1 MKINVRTPHPTTGL
15 FKQVVRVWLTAF
27 MLLSLPV
34 AGFAQE
40 ITGSVRGTVSTPTGS
55 PEAGATVTVTD
66 TRTGTTRSVTTNAN
80 GGFNVRN
87 LTVGGPYTIR
97 IASSSYEG
105 TLITDVFTSLGGATN
120 FNIQLE
126 PQDSAIEE
134 IVVVSSAVQTADLA
148 IGPSSNFSLQE
159 IQALPTISRQIRDI
173 VRLDPRVSVGRA
185 DGGNGFGISCMGG
198 SGRSNSFTID
208 GVASADGFGLNASGN
223 SARNTFPIPF
233 DTVGSAS
240 VEFAPMDVQ
249 YGRFTGCNVNVITKS
264 GSNEFTGSAFYLFN
278 DDSMTGD
285 KLNGDVVITE
295 PFEDK
300 NYGFEIGGPIV
311 KDKLFFYAA
320 YEETDEGGAQN
331 DGPAGAGFA
340 NDTNIT
346 LAEAE
351 QIQGILL
358 NQYGRDTGPLVRTLP
373 RTSERVFGRV
383 DWNINDYHRAEL
395 TYVSLKESNVEPDD
409 FNFQGFSFE
418 DNFELEGTDQESISF
433 RLYSDWND
441 RFSTEIRYSTL
452 DVTDIQGPLGGGEAQ
467 NDNKPRIVVEDGNGS
482 DYFVSGPGT
491 FRSANDL
498 DYQLDQ
504 FKLAGHYEL
513 GDHTLTAGYELDA
526 LDVFNLFVP
535 NGTGT
540 LEFANI
546 ADLGTGLA
554 QSIDANGSFTGDIND
569 AAAEFSRDINTFY
582 LQDTWRPND
591 SVTVVAGLRYD
602 SYDSSDAPIA
612 NPVFEQRYG
621 FTNSTS
627 FDGLDLL
634 MPRLGLTWDLPANNF
649 GEMQLRAGFGIFSGG
664 DPTVHFANSFQ
675 NFGGAIGR
683 GRHFNPPCDA
693 TDLQVLNGGSFTGIP
708 PCIGTQQQAQAA
720 LNNGRADA
728 VDPNFE
734 LPNQNRFNLG
744 FGWSTDTEINFFNE
758 WNLQFDFIYSD
769 HKDAIEFL
777 DLTLTQNVDAA
788 GNPIFLPD
796 GRPQFFAVDPLL
808 AGCNATFNGGGNG
821 FSNVTQ
827 ACNAG
832 GDDQDILM
840 TNGISGESTSFSIQ
854 ADKSFDFTDRTSLDF
869 RFGYA
874 YTDTEVGN
882 PVNSSTATSG
892 FEEVATAVI
901 NNNTLAPAQYANE
914 HNFVLGMN
922 FRHFFIE
929 DHPTAFGLFVRR
941 RSGRPFSYAYDNN
954 TPTSVFGDSD
964 NEERNLFYVPTGPT
978 DPLVDLTALDGAG
991 TTQEF
996 FDFLQRSGLNKY
1008 AGRISG
1014 RNVFTQQWTTDVD
1027 IRIQQDI
1034 PLPGS
1039 VDHRLKLFFDI
1050 ENLLNLFSDSN
1061 NVQKFADDGDV
1072 GEAVPVLDA
1081 ALSADGSQYI
1091 YSNFNPGGSNSSNDG
1106 FNPLDIDVDDSVW
1119 RLQLGIRYEFDG
1131 F

>member
-1 MKINVRTPHPTTGL
+1 MKINARTPRPTTNL
-15 FKQVVRVWLTAF
+15 CKQIVRVWLTAF

-40 ITGSVRGTVSTPTGS
+40 ITGSVRGTVSAPTGE

-66 TRTGTTRSVTTNAN
+66 TRTGTTRSVTTNAS

-105 TLITDVFTSLGGATN
+105 TLITDVYTNLSGATN
-120 FNIQLE
+120 FSIQLE
-126 PQDSAIEE
+126 PQDSTIEE

-148 IGPSSNFSLQE
+148 IGPSSSFSLEE
-159 IQALPTISRQIRDI
+159 IRALPSISRQIRDI
-173 VRLDPRVSVGRA
+173 VRLDPRVNVGRA
-185 DGGNGFGISCMGG
+185 NGGNGFGISCLGG
-198 SGRSNSFTID
+198 SGRANSFTID

-264 GSNEFTGSAFYLFN
+264 GSNKFTGSAFYLFN
-278 DDSMTGD
+278 DESMTGD
-285 KLNGDVVITE
+285 TLDGNIVISE

-300 NYGFEIGGPIV
+300 NYGFDVGGPIV

-320 YEETDEGGAQN
+320 YEETDTGSAQN

-340 NDTNIT
+340 NETDIT

-373 RTSERVFGRV
+373 QTSERVFGRL

-395 TYVSLKESNVEPDD
+395 TYTKLQEENVEPDD
-409 FNFQGFSFE
+409 FGFVGFSFA
-418 DNFELEGTDQESISF
+418 DNFELEGTDQEAISF
-433 RLYSDWND
+433 RMFSDWTD
-441 RFSTEIRYSTL
+441 RFSTEFRYSTL
-452 DVTDIQGPLGGGEAQ
+452 EVNDNQGPVGGGEAQ
-467 NDNKPRIVVEDGNGS
+467 DDNKPRIIVEDGAGNQ
-482 DYFVSGPGT
+482 YFISGPGQ

-498 DYQLDQ
+498 DYTLDQ
-504 FKLAGHYEL
+504 LKIAGHFEL
-513 GDHTLTAGYELDA
+513 GDHTLTAGYERDA
-526 LDVFNLFVP
+526 LDVFNLFVV

-540 LEFANI
+540 ITFDSI
-546 ADLGTGLA
+546 ADLAAGTASG
-554 QSIDANGSFTGDIND
+554 IDANGSFTGDIND
-569 AAAEFSRDINTFY
+569 AAANFDRNINTFY
-582 LQDTWRPND
+582 IQDTWRPTD
-591 SVTVVAGLRYD
+591 SVTLVAGLRYD
-602 SYDSSDAPIA
+602 SYESSDAPIA

-621 FTNSTS
+621 FTNTTS

-634 MPRLGLTWDLPANNF
+634 MPRLGLTWDLPASNL

-664 DPTVHFANSFQ
+664 DPTVHYANAFQ

-683 GRHFNPPCDA
+683 GRDFNPPCA
-693 TDLQVLNGGSFTGIP
+693 AADLQVLNGGTFTGIP
-708 PCIGTQQQAQAA
+708 PCIAVQQQAQAA
-720 LNNGRADA
+720 LNDGRADA
-728 VDPNFE
+728 VAPGFK

-744 FGWSTDTEINFFNE
+744 FGWLTDTETNFFNA
-758 WNLQFDFIYSD
+758 WDLQFDFIYSD
-769 HKDAIEFL
+769 HKDSLEFL
-777 DLTLTQNVDAA
+777 DITLTQSVDAA

-796 GRPQFFAVDPLL
+796 GRPQFFAIDPLL
-808 AGCNATFNGGGNG
+808 PNCNATFNGGGLG
-821 FSNVTQ
+821 FSGVTQ
-827 ACNAG
+827 DCDAG

-840 TNGISGESTSFSIQ
+840 TNGISGESISFSFQ
-854 ADKSFDFTDRTSLDF
+854 ANKSFDFTDRTSMDF

-874 YTDTEVGN
+874 YTDTDVGN

-901 NNNTLAPAQYANE
+901 NNNTLAPAQYTNK

-922 FRHFFIE
+922 FRHFFMA
-929 DHPTAFGLFVRR
+929 DHPTSVGLFVRR

-954 TPTSVFGDSD
+954 TPTGVFGDSD
-964 NEERNLFYVPTGPT
+964 NEERNLFYVPTGQS
-978 DPLVDLTALDGAG
+978 DPLVDLTALDADG

-996 FDFLQRSGLNKY
+996 FDFLQRTGLNKY
-1008 AGRISG
+1008 AGSISG
-1014 RNVFTQQWTTDVD
+1014 RNAFQQQWTTDIDV
-1027 IRIQQDI
+1027 RIQQDI

-1050 ENLLNLFSDSN
+1050 ENLLNLFSDTS
-1061 NVQKFADDGDV
+1061 NVQKFADNGDV
-1072 GEAVPVLDA
+1072 GEAVPILDA

-1091 YSNFNPGGSNSSNDG
+1091 YSNFNPGGSNSANDG

-1119 RLQLGIRYEFDG
+1119 RIQLGIRYEFDG